1 MEHAYFPMFV
11 DISDKKILVVG
22 GGKVAARRIRSLLL
36 FTDEVT
42 VLAPR
47 LCGELNPLP
56 KGVHWIARE
65 YGEEHLP
72 SADAA
77 MGDGA
82 ALPESSAVG
91 QDDAELMEVDAAPVE
106 EVDAASVEE
115 VDVAPVGE
123 VDAALVGKDIVL
135 AATNQREVNR
145 RIFEDCRFL
154 EACEGRKILVN
165 CADDKS
171 HCDFF
176 FPAVIQSDEITVGVN
191 SGGRNTKKVREV
203 REKVEEALKNNMHV
217 LL

>member
-36 FTDEVT
+36 FTDEVM

-77 MGDGA
+77 TGDKA
-82 ALPESSAVG
+82 ALPESSAMRR
-91 QDDAELMEVDAAPVE
+91 DDAELMEVDAAPVE
-106 EVDAASVEE
+106 EVD
-115 VDVAPVGE
+115 VAPVGE
-123 VDAALVGKDIVL
+123 VDAALAGKDIVL

-176 FPAVIQSDEITVGVN
+176 FPAVIQSDEVTVGIN
-191 SGGRNTKKVREV
+191 SGGRNMKKVREV
-203 REKVEEALKNNMHV
+203 REKMEKSHFLFKT
-217 LL
+217 

>member
-36 FTDEVT
+36 FTGEVT

-56 KGVHWIARE
+56 KGVHWIQRE

-72 SADAA
+72 PVDAA
-77 MGDGA
+77 IGDKA

-91 QDDAELMEVDAAPVE
+91 RDDAELM
-106 EVDAASVEE
+106 
-115 VDVAPVGE
+115 E

-145 RIFEDCRFL
+145 KIFEDCRFL
-154 EACEGRKILVN
+154 EACERRKILVN

-203 REKVEEALKNNMHV
+203 REKVEEALKDNMHV